1 MPLILV
7 TASLMAAGGCDGP
20 APGDVTRP
28 TQTAPA
34 RAMPDPP
41 PIAIAAPTHSATPL
55 PPSPPALAR
64 PDRPSIEIAGSDD
77 SADDGPQVLASSSGA
92 MLPLARILDI
102 ARARVKGE
110 VIDVELDDDDGAPEY
125 EITILTPDGRSIE
138 MHIDARKGAI
148 RKLEED

>member
-1 MPLILV
+1 MPLMLV

-20 APGDVTRP
+20 APSDEAPP
-28 TQTAPA
+28 TQTTPAPA
-34 RAMPDPP
+34 MSDPP
-41 PIAIAAPTHSATPL
+41 PVPAPPAAPPEMHASKAP
-55 PPSPPALAR
+55 R
-64 PDRPSIEIAGSDD
+64 PDRPRIEIAGSDD

-92 MLPLARILDI
+92 VLPLARILDI

-125 EITILTPDGRSIE
+125 EIMILTPDGRSIE